1 MTFRTIVYTFIALL
15 LSTASFAATF
25 PQIGTAKV
33 DAMRRQQGT
42 RIVDARNPN
51 AFNGWAMQG
60 EKRAGHLP
68 AATNLSA
75 SWVTRDLPRT
85 AEVTAEKNLSTA
97 KSIIVYGYTLEQA
110 IIVANWLVE
119 QGISAP
125 QIYLYKDSFAA
136 WEEAGLPLERL
147 PHYENIVP
155 AQWVQK
161 RIAEKNILVVEAS
174 WGEGKVYNQNHIP
187 TAVHL
192 NTDLLESEARRWNYL
207 PADEIRANL
216 LSIGVT
222 ADTPVVLYGE
232 AGIDAA
238 RAAVAMRFVGVK
250 DVRILNGG
258 LSAWKEAG
266 FKTERTEVTPVPA
279 TNFGTATPDKSL
291 VIDIKEAKRIL
302 KDKNAELVSIRT
314 WNEHIGETTGYS
326 YIKPKGRI
334 KGSTWGHAGK
344 DAYNMDDFRNPDNTM
359 RDYTEIAAFWKEWG
373 ITPDKEVS
381 FYCGTGWRASEA
393 LLYAQAMG
401 FTKASLYDDGWHIW
415 SMNPANPTA
424 TGTPVK

>member
-1 MTFRTIVYTFIALL
+1 MQAHSITSVYTRLLLLLVYSICSIYSGRLSNKKFFSGVFMAFRTLVYTFIALL
-15 LSTASFAATF
+15 ISTASFAATF
-25 PQIGTAKV
+25 PQIDTAKV
-33 DAMRRQQGT
+33 DAMRSQQGT

-60 EKRAGHLP
+60 EKRTGHLP

-75 SWVTRDLPRT
+75 SWITRELPRT
-85 AEVTAEKNLSTA
+85 AEVTAAKNLSAA

-110 IIVANWLVE
+110 TIVANWLVE
-119 QGISAP
+119 QGISASH
-125 QIYLYKDSFAA
+125 ISLYKDSFAA
-136 WEEAGLPLERL
+136 WEQAGLPLERL

-161 RIAEKNILVVEAS
+161 RIAEKSILVVEAS

-216 LSIGVT
+216 LAIGVT

-238 RAAVAMRFVGVK
+238 RAAVAMRSVGVK

-258 LSAWKEAG
+258 LSAWKAAG
-266 FKTERTEVTPVPA
+266 FKTERSEVTPVPA

-291 VIDIKEAKRIL
+291 IIDIKGA
-302 KDKNAELVSIRT
+302 
-314 WNEHIGETTGYS
+314 
-326 YIKPKGRI
+326 
-334 KGSTWGHAGK
+334 TWGHAGK

-415 SMNPANPTA
+415 SMNPANPTE

>member
-1 MTFRTIVYTFIALL
+1 MAFRTIVYTLFALL
-15 LSTASFAATF
+15 ISTASFAATF
-25 PQIGTAKV
+25 TQIDTATV
-33 DAMRRQQGT
+33 DALRQQPGT

-60 EKRAGHLP
+60 EERTGHLP
-68 AATNLSA
+68 AATNLAA
-75 SWVTRDLPRT
+75 SWVTQELPRT
-85 AEVTAEKNLSTA
+85 AEVTTAKNLSA
-97 KSIIVYGYTLEQA
+97 ADNIIIYGYTLDQA
-110 IIVANWLVE
+110 TIVADWLVE
-119 QGISAP
+119 QGISAAK
-125 QIYLYKDSFAA
+125 IALYKDSFTA
-136 WEEAGLPLERL
+136 WAQAGLPLERL
-147 PHYENIVP
+147 PHYERIVP

-192 NTDLLESEARRWNYL
+192 NTDLLESEDRRWNYL
-207 PADEIRANL
+207 PADEIRTNL
-216 LSIGVT
+216 LALGIT

-238 RAAVAMRFVGVK
+238 RAAVAMQYVGVK

-258 LSAWKEAG
+258 LHAWKEAG
-266 FKTERTEVTPVPA
+266 FKTDREAVTPKPA
-279 TNFGTATPDKSL
+279 SEFGTTTPDAGL
-291 VIDIKEAKRIL
+291 IIDIKEAKRIL
-302 KDKNAELVSIRT
+302 KDENAELVSIRT
-314 WNEHIGETTGYS
+314 WDEYIGEATGYS

-334 KGSTWGHAGK
+334 QGATWGHAGK
-344 DAYNMDDFRNPDNTM
+344 DSYNMDDFRNPDHTM
-359 RDYTEIAAFWKEWG
+359 RDYHEIAAFWKEWG
-373 ITPDKEVS
+373 ITLDKEVS

-424 TGTPVK
+424 TGTPKQ